1 MASTVPAKSQ
11 SLHNF
16 TLPHLKWNKDGHSG
30 GHHQRRRSVKS
41 PSGRPNASSA
51 SPVRHSP
58 LRDSVSATPPR
69 HQSPLSDFQAMPS
82 PRDSPARRDYLG
94 KQSSTHGEPPAPFP
108 FREWVKRSATSVDPP
123 PPPLHR
129 HGLASESNT
138 FAELKRLVEYQRLH
152 SKNLKLDTARNGV
165 SSSNPD
171 RGPHKIEKKSNDFA
185 EFKSNL
191 VEYERFRSKNLK
203 LDTAT
208 NGVSSSNPD
217 RGPHKLEKKS
227 KAKEVDATGIKRSK
241 KILIK
246 IPCKSNK
253 LDEES
258 PQREPLK
265 TDTKDEADETDEGR
279 EQGNINNNTDEET
292 KIWNLRPRKSIRTLP
307 SVNGGPV
314 KNNGSA
320 MPERH
325 KGQSP
330 LRNLSNNKPG
340 GNGGSCG
347 GGRGDLKKGSDK
359 KEKRKLSVSL
369 SLSKDEIEED
379 IFSLT
384 GSKPARRPKKR
395 AKIIQR
401 QINSLFPGSWLV
413 SISAD
418 SYKVSEK
425 FT

>member
-11 SLHNF
+11 PLHNF

-41 PSGRPNASSA
+41 PSRRPNASSA
-51 SPVRHSP
+51 SPIRQSP

-69 HQSPLSDFQAMPS
+69 HQSPLSELQALPS

-94 KQSSTHGEPPAPFP
+94 KQFSTHGEPPAPFP
-108 FREWVKRSATSVDPP
+108 FRELVKRSATSADPP
-123 PPPLHR
+123 PPLRR
-129 HGLASESNT
+129 HGLASESKAS
-138 FAELKRLVEYQRLH
+138 AESKGDLVEYQRFH
-152 SKNLKLDTARNGV
+152 SNNLKLDTERNGV

-171 RGPHKIEKKSNDFA
+171 R
-185 EFKSNL
+185 
-191 VEYERFRSKNLK
+191 V
-203 LDTAT
+203 
-208 NGVSSSNPD
+208 
-217 RGPHKLEKKS
+217 PHKLEKKS
-227 KAKEVDATGIKRSK
+227 KPKEVDATGIKSSK

-253 LDEES
+253 LEEN
-258 PQREPLK
+258 PQGEPPK
-265 TDTKDEADETDEGR
+265 TDTKDEADVTDEGR
-279 EQGNINNNTDEET
+279 EQGNINNNTDEEA

-307 SVNGGPV
+307 SVSGGLV

-320 MPERH
+320 MPERN

-330 LRNLSNNKPG
+330 LRNLSNNKSG
-340 GNGGSCG
+340 ENGGSCG
-347 GGRGDLKKGSDK
+347 GSRGGDLKKGNDK

-369 SLSKDEIEED
+369 SLSKYEIEED

-418 SYKVSEK
+418 SYKVSENSLK
-425 FT
+425 G